1 MKIKMLNRQFKHRSY
16 GISKMMMVV
25 SVLIVFSMSSI
36 SASPFNASNQVSIES
51 NQITLSQ
58 TEAINAM
65 TLVGPKISVNTI
77 SLLSSI
83 DEDYYKVESSY
94 EVNTKA
100 GVVTVELIN
109 TVNVRT
115 GEITTLNKRI
125 RRNTDVITEKD
136 NELLIL
142 YNGELITLSN
152 IADKDN
158 KQKLLINAI
167 EPLVEKEK
175 FENSVLSSN
184 EKFFVLVKKNSNLPY
199 KNKLI
204 ITDNYEFNVIE
215 LNDLSTFLTSDY
227 VIKISDAKEAHIK
240 KFIEYSKEIL
250 RAESEEKIR
259 KLELKKT
266 MRDVVE
272 ITQLLDYMNGDEW
285 DVKPGQ
291 TSVYQQF
298 VTPNDG
304 VVKGISDDISAQE
317 AYDFAV
323 DWVWVSD
330 SILHKKTEKWLL
342 PNEFLSGT
350 PSYSTNPAQGK
361 AVSDCSE
368 QANTLVSILR
378 ASGVS
383 SEDVRVVI
391 GKVNF
396 DGNVGGHAWVEIK
409 EDGKWMVL
417 DPTCGS
423 YYDEES
429 KALKS
434 RSGVNYYYWKYHP
447 YPVDEIWAYYN
458 DVYFTDENEE
468 VASGWSTQYDVFTDA
483 DMYAGFISEE
493 AVDLIFIYA
502 VISVVAIISLL
513 ALGQIK
519 RRRSDKK

>member
-1 MKIKMLNRQFKHRSY
+1 MKIKMLNGQFKRRSY
-16 GISKMMMVV
+16 SILNIMIIV
-25 SVLIVFSMSSI
+25 SVIIMFLMSSI
-36 SASPFNASNQVSIES
+36 SASQFNISKQDSIGS
-51 NQITLSQ
+51 NQIALSQ
-58 TEAINAM
+58 TEAIKVM

-77 SLLSSI
+77 SLLSST
-83 DEDYYKVESSY
+83 DEDYYEVESSY
-94 EVNTKA
+94 EVNTKD
-100 GVVTVELIN
+100 GVITVELLSK
-109 TVNVRT
+109 VNAQT
-115 GEITTLNKRI
+115 GSVFTLNKRI

-142 YNGELITLSN
+142 YNDELITLSN
-152 IADKDN
+152 IVDKDN
-158 KQKLLINAI
+158 KQKLLVNAI

-184 EKFFVLVKKNSNLPY
+184 EKFIVLVKKNSDLPY

-204 ITDNYEFNVIE
+204 STDSYEFNVVE
-215 LNDLSTFLTSDY
+215 LNDLSTFLSSDY

-240 KFIEYSKEIL
+240 KFIECSKEIL
-250 RAESEEKIR
+250 RVESEEKIR

-272 ITQLLDYMNGDEW
+272 VPQLLDYMDEEKW
-285 DVKPGQ
+285 DIKPGQ

-298 VTPNDG
+298 VTPNDNI
-304 VVKGISDDISAQE
+304 VKELSDGISAQE

-330 SILHKKTEKWLL
+330 SILHKKTEKWLF
-342 PNEFLSGT
+342 PNEFLSDT
-350 PSYSTNPAQGK
+350 PGYSTNPAPGK
-361 AVSDCSE
+361 TVSDCSE

-409 EDGKWMVL
+409 EDGKWLVL

-423 YYDEES
+423 FYDEES

-447 YPVDEIWAYYN
+447 YPIEEIWAYYN
-458 DVYFTDENEE
+458 DMYFTDENEE

-493 AVDLIFIYA
+493 AFDLIFIY
-502 VISVVAIISLL
+502 VAISGVATISLL
-513 ALGQIK
+513 FLGQIK
-519 RRRSDKK
+519 RKRSNKK